1 MIVLDTHIWLWWM
14 NSDERLKPIWRE
26 HIEQADVVSVSAI
39 SLFEVSWLEKH
50 GRIELPE
57 PRTDWFEKALTGSGV
72 ELAPMTAEIASLAV
86 DLTEH
91 HSDPQDRIIIATAVI
106 NSALL
111 LSADTKFKYYPELQG
126 LLVQ

>member
-14 NSDERLKPIWRE
+14 NSDERLKSVWRE
-26 HIEQADVVSVSAI
+26 HIEQAEVVSVSAI

-72 ELAPMTAEIASLAV
+72 ELAPLTAEIASLSV
-86 DLTEH
+86 DLTEY
-91 HSDPQDRIIIATAVI
+91 HSDPQDRIIIATAII
-106 NSALL
+106 NGA
-111 LSADTKFKYYPELQG
+111 FLQHHENRY
-126 LLVQ
+126 